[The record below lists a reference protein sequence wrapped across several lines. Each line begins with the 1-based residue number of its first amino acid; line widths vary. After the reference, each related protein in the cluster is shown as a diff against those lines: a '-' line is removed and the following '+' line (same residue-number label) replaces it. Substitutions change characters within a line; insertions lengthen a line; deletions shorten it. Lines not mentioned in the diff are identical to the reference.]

1 MDKLAELEKEL
12 LEDMEENPVEYKG
25 TVSNVFEI
33 DSNLRTINIP
43 VTVKNVGVE
52 NDDDVKRLE
61 FTMPKQYGEFDLS
74 QFRIRINYINA
85 NGDKSI
91 YLVEDKKVSGENIT
105 FSWLVGRNV
114 TKYKGQVNFI
124 VCLKLSDEKG
134 KVLKELNTTL
144 CRLEVL
150 EGLEVVPFVDDK
162 TIDMI
167 EQLLRIVETETTGA
181 VQKVTEEGNKQVK
194 EVQKAAQEIAAD
206 REQIQKN
213 AESVTALKEDL
224 KPLNDDIYPKII
236 PTWTHGGI
244 SGTTGEEWG
253 DTVLKYARTDS
264 IKIVHTFVEVP
275 TDFIFLVHYYNP
287 TGWIGSSTPQKN
299 YFDISSLS
307 FYKTA
312 SYFRVSVESKNDII
326 LSNLNNVV
334 RIQDVVK
341 SYKKRIEK
349 LEMDT
354 EFNKNYTFEKVIL
367 NATAPPS
374 TIHVEHDIDARYKYA
389 ICPTKLFKGR
399 SILMYAF
406 VNGEYKRINAV
417 NVNTGKKV
425 NAIYQIGEYMLLG
438 TENATKIK
446 ISSDFTCN
454 ASKTVTVSL
463 KKYATTPYVPCEV
476 KTTKYIPNYDK
487 TEETVNLPYCFGT
500 YNGYAYGI
508 SGTEIKRANLITKEI
523 ETFYTTGGK
532 ISSAMIFENGNIV
545 FVRSDDY
552 YSYLLKE
559 GEVTRIHKFYDITNS
574 MPLLPNKLFSMKA
587 TNNIG
592 IISEYSGSKT
602 PISGYKAYITK
613 DYGVTWDILFDL
625 EKLIDEPN
633 LREYHLHSIVYD
645 KFGDMYWACS
655 GDETNIDMI
664 WYSLDGVKWNK
675 ANNLITSKVT
685 TIIPMRDCVIFIS
698 DTEFV
703 NTFKWERTLLNN
715 GDKIYFD
722 LVSEK
727 VKLWPSPCPIGCNG
741 AYDEKNNVSYYGY
754 FVDADINN
762 AYKADHPIKYGVIYG
777 TDGVRDI
784 EVYTPNNIG
793 GIIGI
798 FCEDK
803 KIIAA
808 KTGNIYIFN
817 K

>member
-1 MDKLAELEKEL
+1 MEAIKRQIFVLRDTLKDVIDYNIGTDMVPIEYHVMDFAVPETAAAVVYVLKSNGELDKILADILE
-12 LEDMEENPVEYKG
+12 NVIFFCPTKG
-25 TVSNVFEI
+25 F
-33 DSNLRTINIP
+33 
-43 VTVKNVGVE
+43 
-52 NDDDVKRLE
+52 
-61 FTMPKQYGEFDLS
+61 FTEGLNAIQ
-74 QFRIRINYINA
+74 IRI
-85 NGDKSI
+85 
-91 YLVEDKKVSGENIT
+91 
-105 FSWLVGRNV
+105 
-114 TKYKGQVNFI
+114 
-124 VCLKLSDEKG
+124 
-134 KVLKELNTTL
+134 
-144 CRLEVL
+144 
-150 EGLEVVPFVDDK
+150 VDDNKALVSFTETVRAGKNIRFDDNTEAQQK
-162 TIDMI
+162 TLI
-167 EQLLRIVETETTGA
+167 EQLLTKIGEFNVDVKNERAERKKEIDVERQRINNLTKLQEGSTTGDAELADIRVGVDGKTYSNAGGA
-181 VQKVTEEGNKQVK
+181 VRG
-194 EVQKAAQEIAAD
+194 
-206 REQIQKN
+206 QIG
-213 AESVTALKEDL
+213 ALKSDL
-224 KPLNDDIYPKII
+224 KILDDDIYPKIT
-236 PTWTHGGI
+236 PVWNKGAI
-244 SGTTGEEWG
+244 SGETGEEWG
-253 DTVLKYARTDS
+253 NSVSKYARTNN
-264 IKIVHTFVEVP
+264 INIIHALVKVP
-275 TDFIFLVHYYNP
+275 DDFTFLVHYYNP
-287 TGWIGSSTPQKN
+287 TGWIGSSVPQKGTF
-299 YFDISSLS
+299 YISSLS